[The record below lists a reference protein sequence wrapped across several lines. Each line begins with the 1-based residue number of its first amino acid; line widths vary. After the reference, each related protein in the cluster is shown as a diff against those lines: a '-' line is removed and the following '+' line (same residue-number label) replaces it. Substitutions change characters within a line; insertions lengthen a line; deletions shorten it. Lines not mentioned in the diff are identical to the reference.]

1 MKNTIKVSM
10 PKYDASKMTGMDYD
24 YVKLAYKLLCDGAVI
39 ETEAKDKRMSVKI
52 IGLNFTMRMSFL
64 TEDNPINLMKYG
76 NGTWST
82 RVVNAKG
89 NQVMASSSTA
99 PEVIRVLGKLIDS
112 IRVAESKTDAQGEWD
127 ELEKYIK

>member
-24 YVKLAYKLLCDGAVI
+24 YVKLAYKLLCDGAVV
-39 ETEAKDKRMSVKI
+39 ETEVKDKHMSVKI

-64 TEDNPINLMKYG
+64 NEDNPLVLMKYG
-76 NGTWST
+76 NGSWST

-89 NQVMASSSTA
+89 NLVMSHSNTA
-99 PEVIRVLGKLIDS
+99 PEVIRVLGKLIDDV
-112 IRVAESKTDAQGEWD
+112 RVEETKADAQGEWD

>member
-10 PKYDASKMTGMDYD
+10 PKYDATKMTGMDYD
-24 YVKLAYKLLCDGAVI
+24 YVKLAYKLLCDGAVT

-82 RVVNAKG
+82 RVVNTKG
-89 NQVMASSSTA
+89 NQVMAS
-99 PEVIRVLGKLIDS
+99 
-112 IRVAESKTDAQGEWD
+112 
-127 ELEKYIK
+127 